1 MNNDRWPRPS
11 AGRAAVTRYLL
22 IVGRP
27 GQLLLA
33 FLHDQRGV
41 DKRLGTEYGETER
54 QPLASAHSEFARSE
68 HERSAST
75 CEAFEG

>member
-1 MNNDRWPRPS
+1 MAATKR
-11 AGRAAVTRYLL
+11 RARHGNEVPDL

-41 DKRLGTEYGETER
+41 GKRLGTEYGETER
-54 QPLASAHSEFARSE
+54 QALASAHNEFARSE

-75 CEAFEG
+75 